1 MHINHMARSAL
12 FVSIATLTVACQP
25 ADDDADANADTLVTL
40 YEDLGDYA
48 RPVTTATADAQA
60 YFDQGLRLQ
69 YAFNHPEAIRSYEY
83 AVELD
88 PDCAMCWWGI
98 ALAAGPNIN
107 APVDEAGAARAA
119 EAIAEALARL
129 DGVEPAE
136 RALIEALAERYGP
149 DPVANR
155 TAQDSAWAVA
165 MEAVA
170 AEYPDDPDVLTL
182 AAASLMNLSPWN
194 YWTGPYDARLP
205 RPGTDRAVELVQSA
219 LALDADHPGACHYL
233 IHVVEAAYPER
244 AVECADRLAALM
256 PGAGHIVHMPGHIY
270 LRVGR
275 YADAVEANRHAVHAD
290 ETYIADLGPINIYT
304 SAYYPHNYH
313 FMNFAATMAGM
324 SAVAIQSA
332 AKLPEKISPAVAEG
346 VGWIQLA
353 VATPQLTYVTFGR
366 WEAVLALP
374 APPENLAISTML
386 HHYARGV
393 AHAALG
399 RVDEAQASR
408 DSMRTAGTEVLSI
421 PALLD
426 MEPIPRI
433 AEHALAGEIELRAGN
448 PHGAVEHFLAA
459 RKIEDGMVYLEPPLW
474 YYPIRWSLGE
484 ALLQAGRP
492 AEAEQAY
499 REDLLKFPGNG
510 WSLFGLAKC
519 LEAQGKTD
527 EAAEAKARFDEA
539 WASADITI
547 SSSRM

>member
-1 MHINHMARSAL
+1 MDLRRCLSGVVFVPALLLASA
-12 FVSIATLTVACQP
+12 CRP
-25 ADDDADANADTLVTL
+25 ADDADASVTL
-40 YEDLGDYA
+40 YDDLGDYA
-48 RPVTTATADAQA
+48 RSITTATADAQT

-88 PDCAMCWWGI
+88 PNCAMCWWGI

-107 APVDEAGAARAA
+107 APLDEAGAARASD
-119 EAIAEALARL
+119 AIAEARARL

-149 DPVANR
+149 DPIANR
-155 TAQDSAWAVA
+155 AAQDTAWAAA
-165 MEAVA
+165 MSVMA

-182 AAASLMNLSPWN
+182 TAASIMNLSPWH
-194 YWTGPYDARLP
+194 YWTGPYEERSP
-205 RPGTDRAVELVQSA
+205 RPGTERAVELVRSA
-219 LALDADHPGACHYL
+219 LALDANHPGACHYL
-233 IHVVEAAYPER
+233 IHVVEAAYPEW

-275 YADAVEANRHAVHAD
+275 YADAVQANQHAVHAD

-324 SAVAIQSA
+324 SGIAIESA
-332 AKLPEKISPAVAEG
+332 AKLPEKISPDVAEG

-353 VATPQLTYVTFGR
+353 VATPQLTNVTFGR
-366 WEAVLALP
+366 WDEVLALP
-374 APPENLAISTML
+374 APPEKLVISTML

-399 RVDEAQASR
+399 SPDEARASR
-408 DSMRTAGTEVLSI
+408 DSMRTAGAEVLSI

-426 MEPIPRI
+426 MEPIPQI

-448 PHGAVEHFLAA
+448 AQGAVEHFLVA
-459 RKIEDGMVYLEPPLW
+459 REIEDGMVYLEPPLW

-499 REDLLKFPGNG
+499 REDLMKFPGNG
-510 WSLFGLAKC
+510 WSLYGLAKS

-527 EAAEAKARFDEA
+527 EAAEAHATFETA
-539 WASADITI
+539 WASSDVEI
-547 SSSRM
+547 SASRM